1 MRTIVAVLVVLLVAL
16 QFQLWQEWQH
26 VRELDARVAEQQQTN
41 AALEARND
49 ALFAEVQDLREG
61 VDAIEERAPE
71 LGLVGEDESF
81 YLIVDPALASP
92 ALDASDQGISDQG
105 INDQGINDQD
115 MGEQDR
121 GDPTRPDQSTS
132 EPSTTAS
139 PAAQTLGGDSEAKD
153 TPADPEP

>member
-1 MRTIVAVLVVLLVAL
+1 MRMIVAVLVVLLVAL

-26 VRELDARVAEQQQTN
+26 VRELDARVVEQQQRN
-41 AALEARND
+41 AELKARND

-61 VDAIEERAPE
+61 VDAIEERARSE

-105 INDQGINDQD
+105 IDDQD
-115 MGEQDR
+115 MGEQDM

-139 PAAQTLGGDSEAKD
+139 PAAQTLDGDSEAKD

>member
-1 MRTIVAVLVVLLVAL
+1 MRTIVAVLVVLLVAV

-61 VDAIEERAPE
+61 VDAIEERARSE

-105 INDQGINDQD
+105 INDQD
-115 MGEQDR
+115 MGEQDM

-132 EPSTTAS
+132 EPSTTAL
-139 PAAQTLGGDSEAKD
+139 PAAQTLDGDSEAKD

>member
-1 MRTIVAVLVVLLVAL
+1 MRMIVAVLVVLLVAL

-61 VDAIEERAPE
+61 VDAIEERARSE

-81 YLIVDPALASP
+81 YLIVDPEIASP
-92 ALDASDQGISDQG
+92 ALEASDQGTGDLTPPEPNKSEQAQAPPPAATTLNGDIE
-105 INDQGINDQD
+105 
-115 MGEQDR
+115 EQDTLV
-121 GDPTRPDQSTS
+121 DPQP
-132 EPSTTAS
+132 
-139 PAAQTLGGDSEAKD
+139 
-153 TPADPEP
+153 

>member
-61 VDAIEERAPE
+61 VDAIEERARSE

-105 INDQGINDQD
+105 IDDQD
-115 MGEQDR
+115 M

-139 PAAQTLGGDSEAKD
+139 PAAQTLDGDSEAED